1 MSQLIKE
8 AKRMQLLAG
17 LITESQLNEDNTQI
31 KKIARD
37 LYSWL
42 KKNGVE
48 VKLIAS
54 LPSAGASGK
63 QIGAT
68 STGNNTSLVW
78 YWDDPKTKQT
88 QIEIHLIGDPK
99 IVADVEK
106 KFLSAYPNLEQYQKT
121 GEGGTRIAFRVREKT
136 TKKGGYVSNTQQNTK
151 PAAQPQQESIEQAVN
166 EALRKFRKKQ
176 LNENSLRGHGFIVL
190 QKNLDLSKE
199 KEEEFKKEVPEIYV
213 YRWDGED
220 PMTGYPSS
228 QTQIYDKTPP
238 NAGGKTGEELKAIA
252 EKLGLK
258 ISQAGESK

>member
-1 MSQLIKE
+1 MAQLINE

-17 LITESQLNEDNTQI
+17 LITESQLNEDNTQV

-54 LPSAGASGK
+54 LPSAGTSGK
-63 QIGAT
+63 QIGAKSSAT
-68 STGNNTSLVW
+68 TSLVW

-121 GEGGTRIAFRVREKT
+121 GEGGPQIAFRVREKT
-136 TKKGGYVSNTQQNTK
+136 TKKGGLVGNTQQNAK

-166 EALRKFRKKQ
+166 EALAKFRKS
-176 LNENSLRGHGFIVL
+176 N
-190 QKNLDLSKE
+190 
-199 KEEEFKKEVPEIYV
+199 
-213 YRWDGED
+213 
-220 PMTGYPSS
+220 
-228 QTQIYDKTPP
+228 
-238 NAGGKTGEELKAIA
+238 
-252 EKLGLK
+252 
-258 ISQAGESK
+258 